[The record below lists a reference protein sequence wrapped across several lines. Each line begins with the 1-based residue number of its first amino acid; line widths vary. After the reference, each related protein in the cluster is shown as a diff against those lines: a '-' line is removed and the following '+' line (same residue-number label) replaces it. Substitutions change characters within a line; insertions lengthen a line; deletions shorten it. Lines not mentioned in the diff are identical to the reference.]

1 MNSDSQEPL
10 EALPMPESAVELDEI
25 RGIQTSRQMVIAAL
39 KQVLKDRRL
48 ALPLGPESALDDE
61 NRLVML
67 NRFAV
72 QLAPAGLAA
81 DQINVDLEPW
91 KQANTAPQLLLA
103 ALVDDEN
110 DVVAFPG
117 VLTGKELVDM
127 AKGTNLAAKTLVM
140 ETEDFKGGID
150 RLLMFVQLL
159 EQEAL
164 PRLSLVPVTASA
176 VGAIAA
182 VGDWLLGQLDE
193 SISALGGELRPVA
206 AGAFR
211 GAVGTSEEANALAK
225 LLIPLGLQGDQ
236 LVSGDAAT
244 RCVRRLQ
251 LTLIPTGDEQVSGLV
266 VLLTNAVAGALLP
279 DGLRLE
285 AVQGGHDQSVT
296 SAMSSQLKLV
306 LNAGDEVV
314 YISLRFGEGKQIRLP
329 ALQLP
334 K

>member
-10 EALPMPESAVELDEI
+10 EALPMPESAVELDE
-25 RGIQTSRQMVIAAL
+25 RSGIQTSRQMVIAAL

-91 KQANTAPQLLLA
+91 KQTNTAPQLLLA

-117 VLTGKELVDM
+117 VLTGKELVDL
-127 AKGTNLAAKTLVM
+127 AKGTNLASKTLVM

-164 PRLSLVPVTASA
+164 PRLALVPVTASA
-176 VGAIAA
+176 VGAIAS
-182 VGDWLLGQLDE
+182 VGDWLLGQLDDAL
-193 SISALGGELRPVA
+193 SALGGELTPVA

-211 GAVGTSEEANALAK
+211 GDAGPSEVADALAK
-225 LLIPLGLQGDQ
+225 LVIPLGLQGDQ

-266 VLLTNAVAGALLP
+266 VLLSNSVAGALLP

-296 SAMSSQLKLV
+296 SEMSSQLKLV

-314 YISLRFGEGKQIRLP
+314 NISLRFGEGKPIRLP

>member
-1 MNSDSQEPL
+1 MNLDSQEPL
-10 EALPMPESAVELDEI
+10 EALPMPDSAVELEESS
-25 RGIQTSRQMVIAAL
+25 GIQTFRQMVIAAL
-39 KQVLKDRRL
+39 KQVLNDRRL
-48 ALPLGPESALDDE
+48 ALPLGPSALEDE

-67 NRFAV
+67 NHFAV

-91 KQANTAPQLLLA
+91 KQTNTAPQLLLA

-117 VLTGKELVDM
+117 VLTGKELVDL
-127 AKGTNLAAKTLVM
+127 AKGANLAAKTLVM

-182 VGDWLLGQLDE
+182 VSDWLLGQLDDAL
-193 SISALGGELRPVA
+193 SVLGGELTPVA

-211 GAVGTSEEANALAK
+211 GAAGASEEADALAK
-225 LLIPLGLQGDQ
+225 LVIPLGLLGDQ

-266 VLLTNAVAGALLP
+266 VLLSNSVAGALLP

-296 SAMSSQLKLV
+296 SEMSSQLKLV

-314 YISLRFGEGKQIRLP
+314 NISLRFGEGKPIRLP

>member
-10 EALPMPESAVELDEI
+10 EALPMPDSAVELDESS
-25 RGIQTSRQMVIAAL
+25 GIQTSRQMVIAAL

-48 ALPLGPESALDDE
+48 ALPLGPESAFDDE

-91 KQANTAPQLLLA
+91 KQTNTAPQLLLA

-117 VLTGKELVDM
+117 VLTGREFVDL
-127 AKGTNLAAKTLVM
+127 AKGSNPASKTVVM
-140 ETEDFKGGID
+140 ETEEFKGGID

-164 PRLSLVPVTASA
+164 PRLSLVPVRASA
-176 VGAIAA
+176 VGAIVA
-182 VGDWLLGQLDE
+182 VGDWLLGQLDDAL
-193 SISALGGELRPVA
+193 SALGGELTPVA

-211 GAVGTSEEANALAK
+211 GAADASEEADALAK
-225 LLIPLGLQGDQ
+225 LVIPLGLQGDQ

-251 LTLIPTGDEQVSGLV
+251 LTLIPTGDEQVSGMV
-266 VLLTNAVAGALLP
+266 VLLSNAVAGALLP

-285 AVQGGHDQSVT
+285 AGQGGHDQSVT
-296 SAMSSQLKLV
+296 SEMSSQLKLIV
-306 LNAGDEVV
+306 NAGDEVV
-314 YISLRFGEGKQIRLP
+314 KISLRFGEGKPIRLP

>member
-1 MNSDSQEPL
+1 MTRDSQEPL
-10 EALPMPESAVELDEI
+10 EALPMPDSAVELTVGNDA
-25 RGIQTSRQMVIAAL
+25 QTFRQMVIAAL

-48 ALPLGPESALDDE
+48 ALSLGPESALDDE

-91 KQANTAPQLLLA
+91 KQTNTAPQLLLA

-117 VLTGKELVDM
+117 VLTGQEFVDL
-127 AKGTNLAAKTLVM
+127 AKGSNPASKTVVM
-140 ETEDFKGGID
+140 ETEEFKGGID

-164 PRLSLVPVTASA
+164 PRLSIVPVTASA
-176 VGAIAA
+176 VGAIVA
-182 VGDWLLGQLDE
+182 VGDWLLGQLDDAL
-193 SISALGGELRPVA
+193 SALGGELRPVA

-211 GAVGTSEEANALAK
+211 GAAGASEQADALAK
-225 LLIPLGLQGDQ
+225 LVIPLGLQGDQ

-251 LTLIPTGDEQVSGLV
+251 LTLIPTGEEQVSGMV
-266 VLLTNAVAGALLP
+266 VLLSNAVGGALLP

-285 AVQGGHDQSVT
+285 AGQGGHDQSVT
-296 SAMSSQLKLV
+296 SEMSSQLKLMV
-306 LNAGDEVV
+306 NAGDEVV
-314 YISLRFGEGKQIRLP
+314 NISLRFGEGKPIRLP

>member
-10 EALPMPESAVELDEI
+10 EALPMPDSAVELEESS
-25 RGIQTSRQMVIAAL
+25 GIQTFRQMVIAAL

-48 ALPLGPESALDDE
+48 ALPLGPESAFDDE

-91 KQANTAPQLLLA
+91 KQTNTAPQLLLA

-117 VLTGKELVDM
+117 VLTGREFVDL
-127 AKGTNLAAKTLVM
+127 AKGSNPASKTVVM
-140 ETEDFKGGID
+140 ETEEFKGGID

-164 PRLSLVPVTASA
+164 PRLSLVPVRASA
-176 VGAIAA
+176 VGAIVA
-182 VGDWLLGQLDE
+182 VGDWLLGQLDDAL
-193 SISALGGELRPVA
+193 SALGGELTPVA

-211 GAVGTSEEANALAK
+211 GAADASEEADALAK
-225 LLIPLGLQGDQ
+225 LVIPLGLQGDQ
-236 LVSGDAAT
+236 LVSGDDAT

-251 LTLIPTGDEQVSGLV
+251 LTLIPTGDEQVSEMV
-266 VLLTNAVAGALLP
+266 VLLSNAVAGALLP

-285 AVQGGHDQSVT
+285 AGQGGHDQSVT
-296 SAMSSQLKLV
+296 SEMSSQLKLIV
-306 LNAGDEVV
+306 NAGDEVV
-314 YISLRFGEGKQIRLP
+314 NISLRFGEGKPIRLP

>member
-10 EALPMPESAVELDEI
+10 EALPMPDSAIELEESN
-25 RGIQTSRQMVIAAL
+25 GIQTSRQMVIAAL
-39 KQVLKDRRL
+39 KQVLKQRRL
-48 ALPLGPESALDDE
+48 TLPLGPESALDDE

-91 KQANTAPQLLLA
+91 KQTNTAPQLLLA

-117 VLTGKELVDM
+117 VLTGKEFVDL
-127 AKGTNLAAKTLVM
+127 AKGSNPASKTVVM
-140 ETEDFKGGID
+140 ETEEFKGGID

-164 PRLSLVPVTASA
+164 PRLSIVPVTASA
-176 VGAIAA
+176 VGAIVA
-182 VGDWLLGQLDE
+182 VGDWLLGQLDDAL
-193 SISALGGELRPVA
+193 SALGGELTPVA

-211 GAVGTSEEANALAK
+211 GAAGASEEANALAK
-225 LLIPLGLQGDQ
+225 LVIPLGLQGDQ

-251 LTLIPTGDEQVSGLV
+251 LTLIPTGDEQVSGMV
-266 VLLTNAVAGALLP
+266 VLLSNAVAGALLP

-285 AVQGGHDQSVT
+285 AGQGGHDQSVT
-296 SAMSSQLKLV
+296 SEMSSQLKLIV
-306 LNAGDEVV
+306 NAGDDVV
-314 YISLRFGEGKQIRLP
+314 NISLRFGEGKPIRLP